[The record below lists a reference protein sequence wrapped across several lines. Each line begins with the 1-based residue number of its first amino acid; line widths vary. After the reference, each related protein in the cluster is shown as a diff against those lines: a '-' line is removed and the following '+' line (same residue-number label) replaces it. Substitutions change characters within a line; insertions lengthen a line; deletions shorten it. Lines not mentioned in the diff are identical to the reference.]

1 MASTFHSIETAKRS
15 LFTQTAALNTTGHN
29 VANANT
35 AGYSRQVVNMKAAIP
50 MEAYGMNRS
59 VSPGQLGTGVEFDSI
74 KRIRNVFLDGQFR
87 GENTSN
93 GRWNIQAENLSKL
106 EGIMNEP
113 SDTGIRTV
121 LDNFWKSWSDLSKD
135 PENATARKI
144 VLETGVAMTDAI
156 NYMNRQMDNL
166 SADLTTSISMKEQEA
181 ISYLD
186 SIADLNTSITRLE
199 GLGDDANDLRDQRD
213 LLTDKLSKIMN
224 ITVTEA
230 DTGYTIMMGGT
241 PLLQGGEVQVEAS
254 PPGDPAA
261 SFLMQGFAAGTLQGG
276 EAYGIIYSRDRYV
289 VDSKAQLNNLVN
301 TIMTG
306 KIEDVSIPEGSMLP
320 EGTVVKQNTTIR
332 VNGADQLITAGSAL
346 PANSVLKTATTID
359 VNGFNGLHELGF
371 TLNGT
376 VERGLPFFT
385 VSGSGE
391 MNINS
396 AILTNSNL
404 LATSL
409 RTEAT
414 TNGELVVKGNNTLA
428 LLMSSLNEAKFT
440 AADGTKSTVNSQ
452 YAAMVGILGVKAQEA
467 QRQSEN
473 SDILVTQVEAQRQ
486 SVSGVSLDEELSN
499 MMKFQHAYSSA
510 ARFMTTFDQLLDKL
524 INSTGIVGR

>member
-1 MASTFHSIETAKRS
+1 
-15 LFTQTAALNTTGHN
+15 
-29 VANANT
+29 
-35 AGYSRQVVNMKAAIP
+35 
-50 MEAYGMNRS
+50 MNRS

-74 KRIRNVFLDGQFR
+74 KRIRNIFLDSQFR
-87 GENTSN
+87 GENSSN
-93 GRWNIQAENLSKL
+93 GRWTIQAENLAKL

-121 LDNFWKSWSDLSKD
+121 LDNFWKAWSDLSKD

-144 VLETGVAMTDAI
+144 VLEAGVAMTDAI

-166 SADLTTSISMKEQEA
+166 STDLTTSIGMKEQEA
-181 ISYLD
+181 IGYLE

-224 ITVTEA
+224 ITVTDEE
-230 DTGYTIMMGGT
+230 TGYSIMMGGT
-241 PLLQGGEVQVEAS
+241 QLLQGGEVQVQAS
-254 PPGDPAA
+254 PPGNPAG
-261 SFLMQGFAAGTLQGG
+261 SFLVQGFASGALQGG
-276 EAYGIIYSRDRYV
+276 EAYGIIYSRDNYV
-289 VDSKAQLNNLVN
+289 VDSKAQLNDLVN
-301 TIMTG
+301 SIMNG
-306 KIEDVSIPEGSMLP
+306 QIENVSIPAGSMLP
-320 EGTVVKQNTTIR
+320 EGIVVKQDTTVT
-332 VNGADQLITAGSAL
+332 VNGTDQIITAGTTL

-359 VNGFNGLHELGF
+359 VNGFNGLHQLGF

-376 VERGLPFFT
+376 TDRGLPFFVGT
-385 VSGSGE
+385 DAGS
-391 MNINS
+391 MTINP
-396 AILTNSNL
+396 AILNDSNL

-414 TNGELVVKGNNTLA
+414 GTGAVVVKGNNTLA
-428 LLMSSLNEAKFT
+428 LLMSGLNEAKFT
-440 AADGTKSTVNSQ
+440 AADGTKSTINSQ
-452 YAAMVGILGVKAQEA
+452 YAAMVGVLGVKAQEA
-467 QRQSEN
+467 QRQADN
-473 SDILVTQVEAQRQ
+473 SDVLVTQVEAQRQ

-499 MMKFQHAYSSA
+499 MMKFQHAYASA